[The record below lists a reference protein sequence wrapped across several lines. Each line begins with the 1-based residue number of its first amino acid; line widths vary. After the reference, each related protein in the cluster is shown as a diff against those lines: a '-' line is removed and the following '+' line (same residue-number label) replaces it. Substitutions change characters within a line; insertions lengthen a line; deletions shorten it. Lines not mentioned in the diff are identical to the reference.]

1 MEEQVWHP
9 RFVLNH
15 REPKEVAVPDHAFLG
30 AGVAAAAA
38 AVVAGEEAE
47 EGVVAVA
54 VEEEVV
60 EGVGEEVGLA
70 AGEWVAVGAKGVE
83 VAVGEVGAVV
93 GDENEG
99 QPAAGEEVVEV
110 EVLVGMK
117 GIGVAGPGQPE
128 TDWAV
133 AGASFAPELVSE
145 TLVEYCVHNA

>member
-38 AVVAGEEAE
+38 VAGEEAE

-54 VEEEVV
+54 GEEVV
-60 EGVGEEVGLA
+60 AEGVGEVVGLA
-70 AGEWVAVGAKGVE
+70 AGEWVVAGVKEVE
-83 VAVGEVGAVV
+83 VAVGEEVAVV
-93 GDENEG
+93 EDENEG
-99 QPAAGEEVVEV
+99 QPAAGEELAEV

-117 GIGVAGPGQPE
+117 GTGVAGPGQPE

>member
-1 MEEQVWHP
+1 M
-9 RFVLNH
+9 
-15 REPKEVAVPDHAFLG
+15 AVPDHAFLG
-30 AGVAAAAA
+30 AGVAAAAVVVVGEA
-38 AVVAGEEAE
+38 AG

-54 VEEEVV
+54 EEEEEEVV
-60 EGVGEEVGLA
+60 EGAGEEVGLA
-70 AGEWVAVGAKGVE
+70 AGEWVVVGVKGVE
-83 VAVGEVGAVV
+83 VAVGEEVAVV

-99 QPAAGEEVVEV
+99 QPAAGEELVEV

-117 GIGVAGPGQPE
+117 GTGVAGPGQPE